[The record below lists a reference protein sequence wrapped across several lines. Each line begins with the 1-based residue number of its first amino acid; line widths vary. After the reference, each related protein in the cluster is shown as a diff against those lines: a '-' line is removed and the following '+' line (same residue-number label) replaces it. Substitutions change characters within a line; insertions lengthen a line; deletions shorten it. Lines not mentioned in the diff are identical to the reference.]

1 MGNVVVYLRVSSLE
15 QGRSGFAIE
24 AQRYAVE
31 QFCAARTWP
40 ICREYVE
47 VETARRDHMRN
58 RPQLAAALA
67 YAKRL
72 KLKIVVARLDRLTR
86 SLLVMSQFLAAGVDF
101 VAADDPDASRLVI
114 QCKAM
119 MAEYESRIISERTKE
134 GMRAARARGVSFQR
148 HHWCF
153 TPEVRLK
160 AAINSRRAH
169 LERAREAYA
178 DIAPAAIAL
187 RESGKD
193 WVTIARYLNDCG
205 HVTLTGSP
213 WSKPTVKRLVRR
225 EAEMRI
231 DQHELVLKNFC
242 EVSGGSG
249 LKAKPASPTPTPGNP
264 PNAAATQNVR
274 SKAIAPIGVSARA
287 IVYCRVSSQKQNELG
302 HSLAVQQEI
311 TQRFCA
317 QNNLTVIETYIEVE
331 RAWRTRIDQRP
342 QLVQAIAHAKAT
354 ASKII
359 ISRLDRLAR
368 NVSVVT
374 GLIESG
380 VPFVAA
386 DAPFANHFTLHLLS
400 AAAQEESRLISA
412 RMKDVRAEAKAS
424 GRVWKHVCNFSKDRT
439 ETNRLGTETRLR
451 RIRERYAYVEPIA
464 KRLRESGLTMAQ
476 IAVHLNEKRLSTR
489 SGTPWTDQTILSLLR
504 RIGAAP
510 PPRNQRKRRRS

>member
-15 QGRSGFAIE
+15 QERSGFAIE
-24 AQRYAVE
+24 AQRYAVA
-31 QFCAARTWP
+31 QFCSARAWP

-58 RPQLAAALA
+58 RPQLAAALN

-134 GMRAARARGVSFQR
+134 GMRAARARGVSFER

-160 AAINSRRAH
+160 AAINARRSH

-178 DIAPAAIAL
+178 DIAPTAIAL
-187 RESGKD
+187 RESGKN

-205 HVTLTGSP
+205 HVTLAGSP

-225 EAEMRI
+225 EAEVRL
-231 DQHELVLKNFC
+231 DEHELILKNFR

-249 LKAKPASPTPTPGNP
+249 RNAKSVSPAAPRMPPIAVAKQIPDNQAIGPT
-264 PNAAATQNVR
+264 
-274 SKAIAPIGVSARA
+274 SVSGRA
-287 IVYCRVSSQKQNELG
+287 IVYCRVSSQSQNELG

-311 TQRFCA
+311 TQRFCT
-317 QNNLTVIETYIEVE
+317 QNNLTVIETYVEVE

-386 DAPFANHFTLHLLS
+386 DAPFATHFTLHLLS
-400 AAAQEESRLISA
+400 AAAQEESRLISD

-424 GRVWKHVCNFSKDRT
+424 GRVWKHVCNFPKDRT
-439 ETNRLGTETRLR
+439 ETTRLATETRLR

-464 KRLRESGLTMAQ
+464 KQLRESGLTMAQ
-476 IAVHLNEKRLSTR
+476 IAVHLNEKRLATR
-489 SGTPWTDQTILSLLR
+489 RGTPWTDQTILLLLR